1 MRWGHLPLAGESGAN
16 ELSDAAVRAGPARE
30 GVGPLITAIVA
41 VVGALALAAVI
52 GWLLTR
58 RAGDVRAT
66 DPKTSSDVDTS
77 DLGLSS
83 SGPTVVHFSASWC
96 GPCTQVRRVVDQ
108 VCGDLSGVAHVEI
121 DMDESPSAAG
131 RLSVLSL
138 PTTFIFDADGRQRYR
153 AAGVP
158 KADDLRSALAPLLA

>member
-1 MRWGHLPLAGESGAN
+1 MIA
-16 ELSDAAVRAGPARE
+16 
-30 GVGPLITAIVA
+30 AIVT
-41 VVGALALAAVI
+41 VVAALGLAAVI

-66 DPKTSSDVDTS
+66 DSKASRDVDTS
-77 DLGLSS
+77 DLGLSRT
-83 SGPTVVHFSASWC
+83 GPTVVHFSASWC
-96 GPCTQVRRVVDQ
+96 GPCTQVRRVVDS
-108 VCGDLSGVAHVEI
+108 VCDDLPDVAHVEI
-121 DMDESPSAAG
+121 DMDENPSAAG

-158 KADDLRSALAPLLA
+158 KADDLRSALGPLLA